1 MSRPELAVPPQ
12 LLQRLARRRLS
23 VPASFTAGGVG
34 EHTSLTRGPGLEFA
48 EHRAYQP
55 GDDLRRIDPHVEAR
69 SGELYVREFDVQER
83 LAVTVVVDLSASM
96 AFGEPP
102 KADLAKRV
110 AAALAYVG
118 LAGADRVRLAAF
130 TGRGLKWG
138 PRAENVRAAG
148 RLFQWLALQDTQGAV
163 EFGSVAR
170 ELGARLPR
178 PGLLL
183 LVSDWL
189 FAEPH
194 EGLTLL
200 RAAQQRVVGVQV
212 LAPSEL
218 DPALLSGVA
227 PLGGGLTL
235 QDAETG
241 AELEVR
247 LDADALARYRARLE
261 EWRKGLEGAFLRHGG
276 GWLAA
281 RSDADLERLLLVE
294 WAGAGLIR

>member
-1 MSRPELAVPPQ
+1 MSPAPKIEVPPR

-23 VPASFTAGGVG
+23 VPAAFTAGGVG
-34 EHTSLTRGPGLEFA
+34 EHTSVARGLGLEFA

-69 SGELYVREFDVQER
+69 SGELFVREFDVQER

-96 AFGEPP
+96 GLGEPS
-102 KADLAKRV
+102 KAEFARQL

-118 LAGADRVRLAAF
+118 LAGSDRVRVAAF
-130 TGRGLKWG
+130 TGRGLTWG

-148 RLFQWLALQDTQGAV
+148 RLFEWLARQDTQGAV
-163 EFGSVAR
+163 ELGSVTR

-189 FAEPH
+189 FAEPQAA
-194 EGLTLL
+194 LTLL

-218 DPALLSGVA
+218 DPAALGSGA
-227 PLGGGLTL
+227 LTL
-235 QDAETG
+235 EDAETG
-241 AELEVR
+241 GELEVR
-247 LDADALARYRARLE
+247 LDEGTVARYQARLE
-261 EWRKGLEGAFLRHGG
+261 EWRAGLESSFLRNGG
-276 GWLAA
+276 GWLTT